1 MDRPD
6 WVTNESYW
14 RDCCREVVECCRD
27 LLEGRVGVI
36 AAARRL
42 SGLAFEVRA
51 GHDPDFVLFR
61 ALDSES
67 DALPVG
73 EVRQYWSAA
82 ALEREDAKIAAF
94 EENARRDAC
103 LAAGRLAERY
113 AGAARNGAE
122 TLNRD
127 G

>member
-1 MDRPD
+1 
-6 WVTNESYW
+6 
-14 RDCCREVVECCRD
+14 
-27 LLEGRVGVI
+27 LEEPLGVI
-36 AAARRL
+36 ETARRL
-42 SGLAFEVRA
+42 VGLASKVRA
-51 GHDPDFVLFR
+51 ARDPDFVLFR

-73 EVRQYWSAA
+73 EVRKYWSVT

-113 AGAARNGAE
+113 AKA
-122 TLNRD
+122 LNSGQAVDRD
-127 G
+127 VR